1 MVISFAFRSICTIF
15 AGDMEVISM
24 PVWAWVLFYVL
35 VLVMLVIDL
44 KSFGRK
50 GQHEVSVS
58 EALKMT
64 AVWIGVS
71 LVFCGGIW
79 LYEGDEKAMEF
90 LAGYLIEKSLSMDN
104 LFVFLMLFSFFGVQ
118 RKYQHEVLFWGIFG
132 ALVLRS
138 IFIFAGT
145 AIINQFEWILGV
157 FGVFLIYT
165 GIKMFGHQD
174 DENVDP
180 SKNIFV
186 KLFKKFFPVT
196 DQMHD
201 DKFFIT
207 ENGKRLATPLFIALL
222 VIETTD
228 VAFAV
233 DSIPAVF
240 SVSRDPFIVLT
251 SNVFAILG
259 LRALYFALAAVA
271 KYFTYL
277 KYGLGIILSFVG
289 IKMLLEVIWHIEVPT
304 PLSLVFIF
312 GILVLSMGLSYII
325 SKHQSHG
332 D

>member
-1 MVISFAFRSICTIF
+1 
-15 AGDMEVISM
+15 M
-24 PVWAWVLFYVL
+24 PVWAWILFYIL

-64 AVWIGVS
+64 VVWIGVS

-118 RKYQHEVLFWGIFG
+118 WKYQHEVLFWGIFG

>member
-15 AGDMEVISM
+15 AGDMEVIRM
-24 PVWAWVLFYVL
+24 PVWAWILFYVL
-35 VLVMLVIDL
+35 VLVMLVINL
-44 KSFGRK
+44 KSFGRN

-64 AVWIGVS
+64 AVWMGVTQI
-71 LVFCGGIW
+71 FCGGIW

>member
-1 MVISFAFRSICTIF
+1 
-15 AGDMEVISM
+15 M
-24 PVWAWVLFYVL
+24 PMWAWILFYAL
-35 VLVMLVIDL
+35 VIVMLYADL
-44 KSFGRK
+44 KLFGRK
-50 GQHEVSVS
+50 GQHEVSIS

-64 AVWIGVS
+64 VVWIGVS
-71 LVFCGGIW
+71 LIFCGGIW
-79 LYEGDEKAMEF
+79 YFEGDNKAMEF

-138 IFIFAGT
+138 IFIFAG
-145 AIINQFEWILGV
+145 AAMVQKFEWVLGI

-165 GIKMFGHQD
+165 GIKMFSHKD
-174 DENVDP
+174 DESVDP

-196 DQMHD
+196 DQMHE
-201 DKFFIT
+201 DKFFII

-251 SNVFAILG
+251 SNIFAILG

-271 KYFTYL
+271 KYFKYL

-289 IKMLLEVIWHIEVPT
+289 VKMLLDLFGICEVPT
-304 PLSLVFIF
+304 WMSLVVIF
-312 GILVLSMGLSYII
+312 GILVLSMLASYAATLY
-325 SKHQSHG
+325 SRKQQ
-332 D
+332 

>member
-1 MVISFAFRSICTIF
+1 
-15 AGDMEVISM
+15 MEVISM
-24 PVWAWVLFYVL
+24 PMWAWILFYVL
-35 VLVMLVIDL
+35 VFIMLLIDL
-44 KSFGRK
+44 KSFGKK

-64 AVWIGVS
+64 ALWIGVS
-71 LVFCGGIW
+71 LVFCAGIYLW
-79 LYEGDEKAMEF
+79 YPEASHEKAMEF
-90 LAGYLIEKSLSMDN
+90 LAGYIIEKSLSMDN
-104 LFVFLMLFSFFGVQ
+104 LFVFLMLFSFFGVKP
-118 RKYQHEVLFWGIFG
+118 KYQHEVLFWGIFG

-138 IFIFAGT
+138 IFIFAG
-145 AIINQFEWILGV
+145 AAMVQRFEWILGI

-165 GIKMFGHQD
+165 GIKMFSHKD
-174 DENVDP
+174 NENVDP

-186 KLFKKFFPVT
+186 KIFKRFFPVT

-201 DKFFIT
+201 DKFFVRSQESGDRSQET
-207 ENGKRLATPLFIALL
+207 GGRWLATPLFITLL

-240 SVSRDPFIVLT
+240 SVSRDPFIILT
-251 SNVFAILG
+251 SNIFAILG

-289 IKMLLEVIWHIEVPT
+289 IKMLLDVFGIYEVPT
-304 PLSLVFIF
+304 WMSLLIIF
-312 GILVLSMGLSYII
+312 SLLVLSMGLSVVI
-325 SKHQSHG
+325 SRRKA
-332 D
+332 

>member
-64 AVWIGVS
+64 VVWIGVS

>member
-24 PVWAWVLFYVL
+24 PVWAWILFYVL

>member
-1 MVISFAFRSICTIF
+1 
-15 AGDMEVISM
+15 MEVISM

>member
-24 PVWAWVLFYVL
+24 PVWAWILFYVL

-44 KSFGRK
+44 KSFGKK

-64 AVWIGVS
+64 VVWIGVS

>member
-64 AVWIGVS
+64 VVWIGVS
-71 LVFCGGIW
+71 LIFCGGIW